1 MAAHAE
7 NAQALLHTLSA
18 YGIPLGTAFQLRDD
32 VLGAFGNESVTGKSV
47 GGDFHEAK
55 PTALLA
61 FAYQNANP
69 QELQVLQRV
78 GERELSP
85 EDIEAI
91 QNVILD
97 TKALEKTEALI
108 VSLRDQA
115 VASITEMKS
124 EARTELEKLAVAV
137 TDRSV

>member
-1 MAAHAE
+1 
-7 NAQALLHTLSA
+7 LSA

-32 VLGAFGNESVTGKSV
+32 VLGAFGNESITGKSV

-78 GERELSP
+78 GGRELSP

-115 VASITEMKS
+115 VASITEINS
-124 EARTELEKLAVAV
+124 DARSELEKLAVAV